1 MSISHAP
8 PDKPETPEPETPAPE
23 SPEPD
28 TPKSDTSHPGV
39 SKSVPSKAS
48 SGADAGDDA
57 PATGSATAPEL
68 ERLTSTK
75 VRRTRV
81 PRWVRRTSG
90 PLVLLA
96 LWQVLTATGALSADV
111 LASPGTIARVAGD
124 LVSDGSL
131 TSAMGVSLQRVA
143 LGLLFGVVVGTSL
156 ALVSGLF
163 RIGEDLVDA
172 SVQMLRTVPFVGL
185 IPLFIIWFGI
195 GEAPKIAIIT
205 LGVSFPLYLN
215 VYAGIRNV
223 DAQLIEAGQSLGL
236 SRWGLVRHVV
246 LPGAL
251 PGAMTGLRYSLGIA
265 WLALVFAEQVNADSG
280 LGFLMVQA
288 RDFLR
293 TDVIVVCLIV
303 YAFLGLA
310 ADFVVRTLER
320 VLLRWR
326 PTFTG
331 Q

>member
-8 PDKPETPEPETPAPE
+8 PPPTPDISGKSPHE
-23 SPEPD
+23 SAESASGALPD
-28 TPKSDTSHPGV
+28 LV
-39 SKSVPSKAS
+39 ALVPS
-48 SGADAGDDA
+48 
-57 PATGSATAPEL
+57 SA
-68 ERLTSTK
+68 
-75 VRRTRV
+75 RRTRV
-81 PRWVRRTSG
+81 PRWLRRTTG
-90 PLVLLA
+90 PVLLLA
-96 LWQVLTATGALSADV
+96 LWQLLSATGALSPDV

-124 LVSDGSL
+124 LVEDGSL

-143 LGLLFGVVVGTSL
+143 IGLLLGTAVGTGL

-195 GEAPKIAIIT
+195 GETPKIAIIT

-215 VYAGIRNV
+215 VYAGIRGV
-223 DAQLIEAGQSLGL
+223 DAQLIEAGESLGL
-236 SRWGLVRHVV
+236 SRWGLVRHVI

-265 WLALVFAEQVNADSG
+265 WLALVFAEQINADAG
-280 LGFLMVQA
+280 IGFLMVQA

-303 YAFLGLA
+303 YAFLGLL

-320 VLLRWR
+320 LLLQWR

-331 Q
+331 R

>member
-8 PDKPETPEPETPAPE
+8 PTP
-23 SPEPD
+23 SGPD
-28 TPKSDTSHPGV
+28 MSNI
-39 SKSVPSKAS
+39 SKN
-48 SGADAGDDA
+48 GADR
-57 PATGSATAPEL
+57 PTPPEL
-68 ERLTSTK
+68 VPIVPLST
-75 VRRTRV
+75 RRTRV
-81 PRWVRRTSG
+81 PRWLRRTSG
-90 PLVLLA
+90 PLLLLA
-96 LWQVLTATGALSADV
+96 LWQLLSSTGVLTRDI
-111 LASPGTIARVAGD
+111 LASPGTIARVGGN
-124 LVSDGSL
+124 LVADGSL
-131 TSAMGVSLQRVA
+131 PNAMGVSLQRVA
-143 LGLLFGVVVGTSL
+143 VGLLLGTLVGTGL

-163 RIGEDLVDA
+163 RVGEDLVDA

-215 VYAGIRNV
+215 VYAGIRGV
-223 DAQLIEAGQSLGL
+223 DSQLIEAGESLGL

-265 WLALVFAEQVNADSG
+265 WLALVFAEQINADAG
-280 LGFLMVQA
+280 IGFLMVQA

-303 YAFLGLA
+303 YAFLGLL
-310 ADFVVRTLER
+310 ADFIVRSLER
-320 VLLRWR
+320 LLLQWR

-331 Q
+331 R

>member
-8 PDKPETPEPETPAPE
+8 PDSTESDMSVISKNGAVAGQASPGLEPIVPA
-23 SPEPD
+23 SN
-28 TPKSDTSHPGV
+28 
-39 SKSVPSKAS
+39 
-48 SGADAGDDA
+48 
-57 PATGSATAPEL
+57 
-68 ERLTSTK
+68 
-75 VRRTRV
+75 RRTRV
-81 PRWVRRTSG
+81 PRWLRRTSG
-90 PLVLLA
+90 PLLLLS
-96 LWQVLTATGALSADV
+96 LWQLLSVTGVLTADV
-111 LASPGTIARVAGD
+111 LASPGTIARVGRD
-124 LVSDGSL
+124 LITDGSL
-131 TSAMGVSLQRVA
+131 PNAMGVSLQRVA
-143 LGLLFGVVVGTSL
+143 VGLLLGTVVGTGL

-195 GEAPKIAIIT
+195 GEAPKVAIIT

-215 VYAGIRNV
+215 VYAGIRGV
-223 DAQLIEAGQSLGL
+223 DSQLIEAGESLGL

-265 WLALVFAEQVNADSG
+265 WLALVFAEQINADAG
-280 LGFLMVQA
+280 IGFLMVQA

-303 YAFLGLA
+303 YAFLGLL
-310 ADFVVRTLER
+310 ADFVVRSLER
-320 VLLRWR
+320 LLLQWR

-331 Q
+331 R

>member
-8 PDKPETPEPETPAPE
+8 PDPDVVAKSPVREAVPA
-23 SPEPD
+23 D
-28 TPKSDTSHPGV
+28 SDAA
-39 SKSVPSKAS
+39 SV
-48 SGADAGDDA
+48 GR
-57 PATGSATAPEL
+57 PEL
-68 ERLTSTK
+68 VRLVPAST
-75 VRRTRV
+75 RRTRV
-81 PRWVRRTSG
+81 PRWLRRTSG
-90 PLVLLA
+90 PVLLLA
-96 LWQVLTATGALSADV
+96 LWQLLSSTGVLTPDV

-131 TSAMGVSLQRVA
+131 PNAMGVSLRRVA
-143 LGLLFGVVVGTSL
+143 IGLLFGVVVGTGL

-163 RIGEDLVDA
+163 RVGEDLVDA

-215 VYAGIRNV
+215 VYAGIRGV
-223 DAQLIEAGQSLGL
+223 DAQLIEAGESLGL

-251 PGAMTGLRYSLGIA
+251 PGAMTGLRYSLGIS
-265 WLALVFAEQVNADSG
+265 WLALVFAEQINADAG
-280 LGFLMVQA
+280 IGFLMVQA

-303 YAFLGLA
+303 YAFLGLL

-320 VLLRWR
+320 LLLQWR

-331 Q
+331 R

>member
-1 MSISHAP
+1 MSKSDAAQSAP
-8 PDKPETPEPETPAPE
+8 PEL
-23 SPEPD
+23 
-28 TPKSDTSHPGV
+28 
-39 SKSVPSKAS
+39 VPIV
-48 SGADAGDDA
+48 
-57 PATGSATAPEL
+57 PL
-68 ERLTSTK
+68 ST
-75 VRRTRV
+75 RRTRV
-81 PRWVRRTSG
+81 PRWLRRTSG
-90 PLVLLA
+90 PLLLLA
-96 LWQVLTATGALSADV
+96 LWQLLSSTGVLTPDI
-111 LASPGTIARVAGD
+111 LASPGTIARVGGN
-124 LVSDGSL
+124 LVADGSL
-131 TSAMGVSLQRVA
+131 PNAMGVSLQRVA
-143 LGLLFGVVVGTSL
+143 MGLLLGTLVGTGL

-163 RIGEDLVDA
+163 RVGEDLVDA

-215 VYAGIRNV
+215 VYAGIRGV
-223 DAQLIEAGQSLGL
+223 DSQLIEAGESLGL

-265 WLALVFAEQVNADSG
+265 WLALVFAEQINADAG
-280 LGFLMVQA
+280 IGFLMVQA

-303 YAFLGLA
+303 YAFLGLL
-310 ADFVVRTLER
+310 ADFIVRSLER
-320 VLLRWR
+320 LLLQWR

-331 Q
+331 R

>member
-8 PDKPETPEPETPAPE
+8 PDPDVVAKAPTSAPDAVPAD
-23 SPEPD
+23 S
-28 TPKSDTSHPGV
+28 GV
-39 SKSVPSKAS
+39 S
-48 SGADAGDDA
+48 ADAGG
-57 PATGSATAPEL
+57 PPEL
-68 ERLTSTK
+68 ERLVPSST
-75 VRRTRV
+75 RRTRV
-81 PRWVRRTSG
+81 PRWLRRTSG
-90 PLVLLA
+90 PVLLLI
-96 LWQVLTATGALSADV
+96 LWQLLSGTGVLTADV

-131 TSAMGVSLQRVA
+131 PNAMGVSLQRVA
-143 LGLLFGVVVGTSL
+143 VGLLFGVVVGTGL
-156 ALVSGLF
+156 ALVAGLF
-163 RIGEDLVDA
+163 RVGEDLVDA

-215 VYAGIRNV
+215 VYAGIRGV
-223 DAQLIEAGQSLGL
+223 DAQLIEAGESLGL

-251 PGAMTGLRYSLGIA
+251 PSAMTGLRYSLGIA
-265 WLALVFAEQVNADSG
+265 WLALVFAEQINADAG
-280 LGFLMVQA
+280 IGFLMVQA

-303 YAFLGLA
+303 YAFLGLL

-320 VLLRWR
+320 LLLQWR

-331 Q
+331 R

>member
-1 MSISHAP
+1 MTISHAP
-8 PDKPETPEPETPAPE
+8 PGPSGSGLPGTSAASEHTERPPEP
-23 SPEPD
+23 
-28 TPKSDTSHPGV
+28 
-39 SKSVPSKAS
+39 
-48 SGADAGDDA
+48 
-57 PATGSATAPEL
+57 PEL
-68 ERLTSTK
+68 VPIVPVSA
-75 VRRTRV
+75 RRARV
-81 PRWVRRTSG
+81 PRWLRRTSG
-90 PLVLLA
+90 PLLLLA
-96 LWQVLTATGALSADV
+96 LWQLLGVTGVLTPDV
-111 LASPGTIARVAGD
+111 LAPPGTIARVGAG
-124 LVSDGSL
+124 LVADGSL
-131 TSAMGVSLQRVA
+131 PNAMGVSLQRVA
-143 LGLLFGVVVGTSL
+143 AGLLTGAVIGTGL

-163 RIGEDLVDA
+163 RVGEDLVDA

-215 VYAGIRNV
+215 VYAGIRGV
-223 DAQLIEAGQSLGL
+223 DSRLIEAGESLGL

-265 WLALVFAEQVNADSG
+265 WLALVFAEQINADAG
-280 LGFLMVQA
+280 IGFLMVQA

-303 YAFLGLA
+303 YAFLGLL
-310 ADFVVRTLER
+310 ADFIVRSLER
-320 VLLRWR
+320 LLLQWR

-331 Q
+331 R